1 MRELHL
7 LKVAL
12 SQKVSHSPEHYPLK
26 QKNCK
31 GEYLALT
38 FCGDWSQSKKLS
50 EIKPPLSYNYFIMI
64 QKNVMNNIFDCGT
77 LTE

>member
-31 GEYLALT
+31 GEYLAHFVETGAKVKNFL
-38 FCGDWSQSKKLS
+38 KLS
-50 EIKPPLSYNYFIMI
+50 HLYHTTILS
-64 QKNVMNNIFDCGT
+64 
-77 LTE
+77 